1 MQMFYNGKDI
11 DLKEIIEKQ
20 IKLNSKNLQKLEQ
33 KVGVSNL
40 IQFIDFIEDKYKHL
54 IKEHNKS
61 MIVVLFD
68 LLRIFGVKY
77 RIKNFDSIGDYKII
91 SYCKLGKL
99 IADNYHIK
107 KFVSIKFDLVE
118 NNTII
123 AKVQHHNRKISG
135 SSILGIFDI
144 DNSTPNI
151 VENMLNEIYSLPN
164 LKISHI

>member
-40 IQFIDFIEDKYKHL
+40 IQFIDFIEEKYNYI
-54 IKEHNKS
+54 IKEDNKP
-61 MIVVLFD
+61 MIVILFD

-77 RIKNFDSIGDYKII
+77 RIKNFDNIGHYKII

-99 IADNYHIK
+99 IADNYRIK
-107 KFVSIKFDLVE
+107 EFLSIKFDLVE

-123 AKVQHHNRKISG
+123 AKVQYHNRKING
-135 SSILGIFDI
+135 NSILGIFDI
-144 DNSTPNI
+144 DNNTPNM
-151 VENMLNEIYSLPN
+151 VESMLNEIYSLLN
-164 LKISHI
+164 LKI